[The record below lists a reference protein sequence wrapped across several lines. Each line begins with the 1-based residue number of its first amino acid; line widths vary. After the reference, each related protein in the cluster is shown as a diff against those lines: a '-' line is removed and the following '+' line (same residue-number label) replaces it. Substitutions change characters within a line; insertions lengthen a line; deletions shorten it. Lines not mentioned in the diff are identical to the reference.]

1 MKKDYLDSFFETAKK
16 DFDIEEPSANHKQRF
31 LEKLNDKGELYL
43 TSENRQR
50 RRLWK
55 PLLGVAASILLIITL
70 GLSLTSQDNEL
81 RDLASVSPEMAKTEN
96 FFTVTI
102 SEELYKLENA
112 SSPETQKL
120 IQDAIK
126 RLANL
131 EKAYENLK
139 KDLNESGDDKRVIFA
154 MITNFQTRIEI
165 LKHTLQEI
173 DNIKQSKITSYE
185 TNSTI

>member
-1 MKKDYLDSFFETAKK
+1 MNKDYLDSFFETAKD
-16 DFDIEEPSANHKQRF
+16 DFDVEEPSANHKQRF
-31 LEKLNDKGELYL
+31 LEKLNDKGELYP
-43 TSENRQR
+43 TSEIRQR
-50 RRLWK
+50 RRLWI
-55 PLLGVAASILLIITL
+55 PLLGVAASILLVITL

-102 SEELYKLENA
+102 SEELYKLENE

-120 IQDAIK
+120 IQDAIT
-126 RLANL
+126 RLTNL
-131 EKAYENLK
+131 EKAYEKLK

-154 MITNFQTRIEI
+154 MITNFQTRIEV
-165 LKHTLQEI
+165 LKNTLQEI
-173 DNIKQSKITSYE
+173 DNIKQLKITSYE